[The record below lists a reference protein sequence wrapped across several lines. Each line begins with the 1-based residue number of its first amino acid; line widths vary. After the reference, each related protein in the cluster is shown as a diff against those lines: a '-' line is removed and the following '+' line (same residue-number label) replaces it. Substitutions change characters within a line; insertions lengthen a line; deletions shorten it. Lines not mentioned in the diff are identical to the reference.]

1 MREKVN
7 GNEAEKDGKFCE
19 GMDYHVG
26 HFMISQKKEKKI
38 PGSFFWLL
46 HSLSIK
52 NFLNALHREVCLQA
66 EHGRMK
72 HISKFHH
79 FVPSMA
85 AQDAFKRLE

>member
-38 PGSFFWLL
+38 PGSFFGYCI
-46 HSLSIK
+46 HSAS
-52 NFLNALHREVCLQA
+52 RT
-66 EHGRMK
+66 
-72 HISKFHH
+72 S
-79 FVPSMA
+79 
-85 AQDAFKRLE
+85 